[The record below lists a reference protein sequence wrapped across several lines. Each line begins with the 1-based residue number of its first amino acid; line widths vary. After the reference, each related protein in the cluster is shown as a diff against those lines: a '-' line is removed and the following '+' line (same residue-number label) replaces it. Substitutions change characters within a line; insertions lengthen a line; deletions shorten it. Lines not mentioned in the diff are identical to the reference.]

1 MSRSSERARLALLR
15 EVFGVPEAPSLGVG
29 DDAAVLYDPR
39 PLIATVD
46 AAVEGVHFR
55 RDLIALEDA
64 SARACEAAMSDV
76 AAMGGS
82 LDGPGCGLLLSWTL
96 PPALSDEDL
105 LLLARGA
112 LRAARRVG
120 TSVVGGNLSAGA
132 ELSLSTTVLGRAAQA
147 PLLRGGARAGDRVAI
162 SGPIGAA
169 ALGLRALLR
178 GDPDPRWRE
187 AVARWRRPLAR
198 LDLGAA
204 IAGRATACIDV
215 SDGLALDAARL
226 AEASGARVVF
236 DLDAL
241 RMHPYAGADE
251 SLDATLHGGEDYE
264 LLATGPAS
272 AFDARW
278 TLVGDVLDGRG
289 VYTREASR
297 LTEVTP
303 RGWDHFSA
311 T

>member
-1 MSRSSERARLALLR
+1 MSRSSERERLALLR
-15 EVFGVPEAPSLGVG
+15 ALFGAAEAPSLGVG
-29 DDAAVLYDPR
+29 DDAAVLVDPR
-39 PLIATVD
+39 PLVATVD

-55 RDLIALEDA
+55 RDLLTLEDA
-64 SARACEAAMSDV
+64 SARACEAAMSDI
-76 AAMGGS
+76 AAMGAS

-96 PPALSDEDL
+96 PPALSDEDF

-120 TSVVGGNLSAGA
+120 TRVVGGNLSAGV
-132 ELSLSTTVLGRAAQA
+132 ELSLSTTVLGRAAHA

-162 SGPIGAA
+162 SGPVGAA

-187 AVARWRRPLAR
+187 AVDRWRHPLAR
-198 LDLGAA
+198 VDLSAVLS
-204 IAGRATACIDV
+204 GRATACIDV

-236 DLDAL
+236 DRDAL
-241 RMHPYAGADE
+241 RLHPYATADE
-251 SLDATLHGGEDYE
+251 ALDATLHGGEDYE

-278 TLVGDVLDGRG
+278 TLVGEVLEGAG
-289 VYTREASR
+289 VYLRDASR
-297 LTEVTP
+297 LTEVSP
-303 RGWDHFSA
+303 QGWDHFSA